1 VRILSIV
8 ACGRLAERLVR
19 QAGQPVPVEEVAAR
33 LGSYGIDVDRA
44 RAGVQLAVIVGR
56 LEGSADEDG
65 NTCVRVPTKR
75 AVA

>member
-1 VRILSIV
+1 MTVLSIV
-8 ACGRLAERLVR
+8 ACGRLAERR
-19 QAGQPVPVEEVAAR
+19 CDSSPGSSVERAVAQ

-44 RAGVQLAVIVGR
+44 RAGVHLSVIVGR
-56 LEGSADEDG
+56 LEGSVDEDG